1 MSNAARSVVPTLG
14 ALALIAVLGACG
26 QDESGQAGA
35 QPTGAQ
41 ETGATS
47 ATHPEVSPIDPC
59 DLATA
64 ADLRDATGADFTE
77 GMELGPDCS
86 FATADYSMTAT
97 VSSGLETVADHL
109 DTEQTTV
116 GELDAVQGA
125 APDGTQCLVDVTLGP
140 DAPVDTLNTSI
151 TDAAP
156 DDKPCDLAKKIA
168 EKALTN
174 NAHWSR

>member
-1 MSNAARSVVPTLG
+1 MSIFSRSALAGTC
-14 ALALIAVLGACG
+14 ALALIAMLGACG

-41 ETGATS
+41 ETGAQQNG

-59 DLATA
+59 DLAA
-64 ADLRDATGADFTE
+64 PADLREATGIEFAE
-77 GMELGPDCS
+77 GREYGPQCNFS
-86 FATADYSMTAT
+86 TTDYTLSAT

-125 APDGTQCLVDVTLGP
+125 APDGTQCLVDVTLGA
-140 DAPVDTLNTSI
+140 DAPADTLSTSI
-151 TDAAP
+151 TNASP

-174 NAHWSR
+174 VEG